1 MIGRVPPRSAAPG
14 IVWPAPPDVTTS
26 LVLSLLYQLSESQWW
41 PRRQRAAMVGRQL
54 GLLLAHAAGTVPF
67 YRDRLAA
74 VREAPP
80 EQITPDVWQ
89 RIPLLKRTEIQTA
102 GDALR
107 STALPE
113 EHKPVSE
120 VRTAGSTGQ
129 PVALLGSRIGGLKF
143 RALNLRFH
151 EWHGRDLA
159 GKVAAVRSLM
169 SAAMTEA
176 ATSGKPSRWVP
187 EYPTGPMT
195 VFDITRPV
203 SEQLDWLVEQNP
215 DYLLTFPSNMR
226 ALALLAEEKGVALPN
241 LRQVITMSE
250 VVEPEIR
257 AAARRVWNAKVT
269 DSYSCQEAGILAIQ
283 CPDHDHYHVQSES
296 VIVEV
301 LNADDAPCRPGE
313 VGRVVV
319 TDLHNFATPL
329 IRYELGDHAEVG
341 PPCPCGRGLPV
352 LRRVLGRSR
361 NMAVLPNGDK
371 IWPIAYFSASM
382 MPIAPVRQIQ
392 LVQTTVDHIDV
403 KLVTARPLTDAEERN
418 LKAYLLEC
426 LKHPFDLSFDYVD
439 EIPRAA
445 NGKYEDFVSRVE
457 NRG

>member
-1 MIGRVPPRSAAPG
+1 
-14 IVWPAPPDVTTS
+14 
-26 LVLSLLYQLSESQWW
+26 
-41 PRRQRAAMVGRQL
+41 
-54 GLLLAHAAGTVPF
+54 
-67 YRDRLAA
+67 
-74 VREAPP
+74 
-80 EQITPDVWQ
+80 
-89 RIPLLKRTEIQTA
+89 
-102 GDALR
+102 
-107 STALPE
+107 
-113 EHKPVSE
+113 
-120 VRTAGSTGQ
+120 
-129 PVALLGSRIGGLKF
+129 
-143 RALNLRFH
+143 
-151 EWHGRDLA
+151 
-159 GKVAAVRSLM
+159 
-169 SAAMTEA
+169 
-176 ATSGKPSRWVP
+176 
-187 EYPTGPMT
+187 
-195 VFDITRPV
+195 
-203 SEQLDWLVEQNP
+203 
-215 DYLLTFPSNMR
+215 
-226 ALALLAEEKGVALPN
+226 
-241 LRQVITMSE
+241 
-250 VVEPEIR
+250 
-257 AAARRVWNAKVT
+257 
-269 DSYSCQEAGILAIQ
+269 
-283 CPDHDHYHVQSES
+283 
-296 VIVEV
+296 
-301 LNADDAPCRPGE
+301 
-313 VGRVVV
+313 VVV